1 MNSINLLRKKILYR
15 SEYRG
20 IKETELLLNVFVKKY
35 INDFSIVELKQLD
48 DLLNIDDDSLFK
60 WYLNKKVEIKIPDN
74 KVSKLLKNFKFKISV
89 GGKGGIRTHE

>member
-20 IKETELLLNVFVKKY
+20 IKEMELLLNSFVKKH

-48 DLLNIDDDSLFK
+48 DLLNFDDDSLFK
-60 WYLNKKVEIKIPDN
+60 WYLNKKVEIKIPNN
-74 KVSKLLKNFKFKISV
+74 KVSKLLRNFKI
-89 GGKGGIRTHE
+89 